1 MNILKQNQT
10 QEVQQDTICKIHNL
24 ELIAVDL
31 DLSDKSQMQFFC
43 GKCLVDKLNNNR
55 VTTIEQSKERI
66 IQFKTQQKDIK
77 NKENQARLNY
87 YKNIL
92 DQIMDFKQSI
102 NNSLD
107 KMYQQIQQYIFPIQ
121 KEKQELLD
129 YDQQFNYFEDLK
141 QLSQLYSQGQQKS
154 TKLEDDNNFIDEIQ
168 RQFELLFNCTEYF
181 STIDTFKNTKET
193 IKDIKENNIIEL
205 IPIQTSKNEYK
216 TPCLSRVCNIHK
228 KEIIMIDMD
237 SQKQEMEDRFV
248 CVDCISANPQIKY
261 YTIEDV
267 NKQWKE
273 YNEESD
279 KILKEY
285 KKESKNKK
293 SDLINQV
300 IKFRTN
306 YNKKLNEISDKLIS
320 EQFLGIDKPKQS
332 NSIKKLSIQTLDDEQ
347 LIKDLKQLIEKE
359 KEKVSFNQTII
370 NEKNKDSIFYKEIQ
384 VHLESL
390 KQYDQQDISQS
401 LDILKGI
408 SVERKLILQLTETIQ
423 QIQKSGQNEENQKNQ
438 VNFIKEI
445 QEFIHQATN
454 YQLLSNVFDQ
464 TISNYQQNV
473 QKLQQISQHIELISK
488 DTNKSNLSEQIKA
501 QYLNLSNILNE
512 YSNIFEN
519 KNSQLKK
526 YCNIQLMEQELIK
539 LSETN
544 KQIQIEKNNQI
555 DSLQQSYEQKIIQI
569 NETLESKEK
578 EYQTIKQQFD
588 LVNSENI
595 NLKQQY
601 EQDKKQMIKQSEDE
615 QNKIKSDYN
624 KRINQKDSEL
634 KDALQKLDQIH
645 KDKLEQEKINKME
658 LDKIQQYNKTLT
670 FSNTYKHSE
679 CQVSEAA
686 KLVSS
691 VGNSCYYFCVCEQ
704 AIPKTGKIQFTFQ
717 ILTGSQWFVGIG
729 FRDIMQKNNFYDCY
743 HAGYGTY
750 LILNDGRSWS
760 HHNKD
765 VHNKELSFK
774 FTNNDIIRM
783 EVSIEDKY
791 IKWSRQ
797 NNPQATA
804 TFVLEIDTS
813 QELYPCVGLHQK
825 SQIKIL
831 ACAIV

>member
-121 KEKQELLD
+121 KEKQELQE

-193 IKDIKENNIIEL
+193 IKDIIENNLIEL

-216 TPCLSRVCNIHK
+216 TPSLSRVCNIHK

-237 SQKQEMEDRFV
+237 SQKEEMEDRFV

-300 IKFRTN
+300 IQMRTN

-320 EQFLGIDKPKQS
+320 EQFLCVDKPKQS
-332 NSIKKLSIQTLDDEQ
+332 NQIKKISIQTIDDEQ

-359 KEKVSFNQTII
+359 KETVSLNQTII

-384 VHLESL
+384 FHLESL

-423 QIQKSGQNEENQKNQ
+423 QIQKSGQNDENQKNQ

-445 QEFIHQATN
+445 QEFIHQAMN
-454 YQLLSNVFDQ
+454 YQLLSNVFNQ

-473 QKLQQISQHIELISK
+473 QIIQQISQHIELISK
-488 DTNKSNLSEQIKA
+488 DNNKSNISEQIKS
-501 QYLNLSNILNE
+501 QYLNLTNILNE

-519 KNSQLKK
+519 NNSQLKK

-539 LSETN
+539 LTETN

-555 DSLQQSYEQKIIQI
+555 DSLQQQYEQKIIQI

-588 LVNSENI
+588 QVNSENI

-624 KRINQKDSEL
+624 KRIKQKDSEL

-658 LDKIQQYNKTLT
+658 LDK
-670 FSNTYKHSE
+670 
-679 CQVSEAA
+679 CQISEAG
-686 KLVSS
+686 KLVTN
-691 VGNSCYYFCVCEQ
+691 VGNSYYYFCVCEQ

-717 ILTGSQWFVGIG
+717 ILTGSEWFVGIG
-729 FRDIMQKNNFYDCY
+729 FRDIMQKNNFYDC
-743 HAGYGTY
+743 HHDGYGTY
-750 LILNDGRSWS
+750 LIYYDGRSWS

-765 VHNKELSFK
+765 VHDKKLSFK

-804 TFVLEIDTS
+804 TFVLAIDTS

-825 SQIKIL
+825 AQIKIL
-831 ACAIV
+831 DCAIV

>member
-10 QEVQQDTICKIHNL
+10 QEVQQDMICKIHNL

-31 DLSDKSQMQFFC
+31 DLSDKSQVQFFC

-193 IKDIKENNIIEL
+193 IKDIKENNLIEL

-216 TPCLSRVCNIHK
+216 TPSLSRVCNIHK

-237 SQKQEMEDRFV
+237 SQKEEMEDRFV
-248 CVDCISANPQIKY
+248 CVDCISENPQIKY

-273 YNEESD
+273 YNEESE

-285 KKESKNKK
+285 KKESKSKK

-300 IKFRTN
+300 IQMRKN

-320 EQFLGIDKPKQS
+320 EQFLCVDKPKQS
-332 NSIKKLSIQTLDDEQ
+332 NQIKKISIQTIDDEQ

-359 KEKVSFNQTII
+359 KETVSLNQTII

-384 VHLESL
+384 FHLESL

-423 QIQKSGQNEENQKNQ
+423 QIQKSGQNDENQKNQ

-445 QEFIHQATN
+445 QEFIHQAMN
-454 YQLLSNVFDQ
+454 YQLLSNVFNQ

-473 QKLQQISQHIELISK
+473 QIIQQISQHIELISK
-488 DTNKSNLSEQIKA
+488 DNNKSNISEQIKS
-501 QYLNLSNILNE
+501 QYLNLTNILNE

-519 KNSQLKK
+519 NNSQLKK

-539 LSETN
+539 LTETN

-555 DSLQQSYEQKIIQI
+555 DSLQQQYEQKIIQI

-588 LVNSENI
+588 QVNSENI

-624 KRINQKDSEL
+624 KRMNQKDSEL
-634 KDALQKLDQIH
+634 KDAYQKLDQIH

-658 LDKIQQYNKTLT
+658 LDKIHQYNKTLT

-686 KLVSS
+686 KLVSNGEKS
-691 VGNSCYYFCVCEQ
+691 RYCFCVCEQ

-717 ILTGSQWFVGIG
+717 ILAGSRWFVGIG
-729 FRDIMQKNNFYDCY
+729 FRDIMKKNYFYDCDNY
-743 HAGYGTY
+743 GYGTY
-750 LILNDGRSWS
+750 LIEQNGSTYS

-765 VHNKELSFK
+765 VFNKQLSFI

-791 IKWSRQ
+791 IKWSRK
-797 NNPQATA
+797 NHPQL
-804 TFVLEIDTS
+804 TFVQLAIDTS
-813 QELYPCVGLHQK
+813 QELYPCVGLDYK

-831 ACAIV
+831 DCAIV